1 MTLQTILMDVDGTMT
16 DISSAGAKTAESDP
30 MEILKRL
37 VMERHAVN
45 ATTAERMIRDC
56 GDPGIHCLSEF
67 LPGLQVDPDAYFDA
81 LHRELAKSI
90 VIPEDTVAFLRAMK
104 QKGIR
109 VCSATTNSRFM
120 TLAKLS
126 VAGLADRHGCPYLSA
141 FHSGNEFH
149 DPEGKFSEH
158 FFPNILKRHNYDPE
172 TTMMIGDDPERDLYP
187 AQKAGIRCC
196 AILCR
201 TQTQPVLFKN
211 GGIFVRSLKILADSI
226 AAN

>member
-1 MTLQTILMDVDGTMT
+1 MNIAGLQKTTLLDYPGKVACTVFLQGCNFRCPFCQNGEILGGGEG
-16 DISSAGAKTAESDP
+16 DISEEEFFAFLKKRKG
-30 MEILKRL
+30 ILDGVCVSGGEPL
-37 VMERHAVN
+37 
-45 ATTAERMIRDC
+45 
-56 GDPGIHCLSEF
+56 
-67 LPGLQVDPDAYFDA
+67 LQD
-81 LHRELAKSI
+81 
-90 VIPEDTVAFLRAMK
+90 VAPFLRAMK

-149 DPEGKFSEH
+149 DPEGKFSER

-172 TTMMIGDDPERDLYP
+172 TTMMIGDTPERDLYP